1 MWIQFFSLLKTLSL
15 VLDRLRYLIFSHIQM
30 CMYTYSDSLDVLYA
44 INCYLHRRKLHL
56 RETPKSFSKTEKC
69 SVSVIEWLG
78 LEETLKITQFNPAAT
93 VMVASHQISLL
104 RPNWAWLWTSPKM
117 GHLQLVWA
125 ACASAKPPF
134 QQKNFPL
141 PSNLNL
147 HSCSLKSFPFVPSL
161 SHQVRS
167 LSLSCL

>member
-125 ACASAKPPF
+125 ARSYASPCCEWKIS
-134 QQKNFPL
+134 PL
-141 PSNLNL
+141 TSNLYL
-147 HSCSLKSFPFVPSL
+147 PF
-161 SHQVRS
+161 
-167 LSLSCL
+167 